1 MVFDYSFNTHK
12 LGRDDNRWYGKVV
25 DAKHWKPQNDL
36 FMITGLPNARVKVRI
51 IGADPETT
59 TEMGDEDTRWALVSQ
74 PAGVGGGSG
83 GRGETITYVGGETVF
98 GFYLDGP
105 NMQFPVITGSIMP
118 AAKTAKNEKKSG
130 LSNIPVNEGDPA
142 VIDFLFPEYERD
154 VDNDNAF
161 KNNYLTKEND
171 DVASLY
177 AHNYN
182 KKAVS
187 QFEFSGVPVY
197 GGELNLGGEKFM
209 LDSTIAIQ
217 AFTPCG
223 NDTVSR
229 TKKILE
235 DFIEKSNSYE
245 EKQGKIIDP
254 LTNEI
259 VNMQYD
265 LQVIQER
272 VAGIMTGTVNL
283 MRKKIVKNIN
293 KAIKDEIKKKKTDPN
308 ETEIIDNKDKVKKN
322 KVLELVG
329 CLFDG
334 IFDSIG
340 KFIGNMFTNL
350 LNNVLNGALCA
361 IEQFVAGIFAKVFD
375 AIENALSKIM
385 GALSFLSGGLDKITG
400 LIRSAKG
407 LAKDLLDFLDKCTKD
422 DEKCINLSN
431 LSWSSDSNSAKEEDK
446 DDLEDQIKKVNFFR
460 GIKDGLTDFQDRI
473 TKDDEDIENLD
484 YNGVPLSET
493 IKATSLLTGG
503 SSNGLLNKGLG
514 SIESAIS
521 QSSLFGLGNNRF
533 SACNNSVDNPNSQDD
548 LTPTRP
554 GYIYPKCIPPV
565 VKVSGSGSGAEL
577 FAIVGN
583 DRRIFSIEVISGGS
597 GYDESTGLSVVDNTG
612 NGTGA
617 YARPIVSNGVITQVV
632 LMKTGYG
639 YCLNTKDDEVPTDA
653 SDDTPSVGI
662 GTNVVGTVE
671 DVFVEEPGYN
681 YDPNDTITV
690 GDSNFPI
697 ITTPGGSI
705 VDVIFPSDY
714 DYEFDTKANITIN
727 TQTGFAASLIPIMKF
742 KGQLKT
748 DANADKRKAAPLIG
762 IDNVVDCIGDNR
774 DPVGFVNGVE
784 YSGPY
789 HVMSSGLKMTGAT
802 HGVSD
807 SIIYDTIE
815 ESLSNPVVS
824 SSSYE
829 TPTETVTETPTP
841 VETTTV
847 DTTPT
852 IVTTPTTPTMDTTT
866 TTDTSTST
874 GTDTGSSGGGGYG
887 GY

>member
-1 MVFDYSFNTHK
+1 MGFDYSFNTHK

-51 IGADPETT
+51 IGADPENT

-83 GRGETITYVGGETVF
+83 GRGETISYVGGETVF
-98 GFYLDGP
+98 GHYLDGSD
-105 NMQFPVITGSIMP
+105 MQFPVITGSIMP
-118 AAKTAKNEKKSG
+118 AALTAKN
-130 LSNIPVNEGDPA
+130 LQTDT
-142 VIDFLFPEYERD
+142 
-154 VDNDNAF
+154 DNAF
-161 KNNYLTKEND
+161 DPNYLTKEND
-171 DVASLY
+171 DVASFY

-187 QFEFSGVPVY
+187 QFEWSGVPVF
-197 GGELNLGGEKFM
+197 GGELNLGAEKFI
-209 LDSTIAIQ
+209 LNSTNQ
-217 AFTPCG
+217 YNAFTPCG

-245 EKQGKIIDP
+245 ERKGKIIDP

-259 VNMQYD
+259 INMQYD

-272 VAGIMTGTVNL
+272 VAGIMTGTINL

-293 KAIKDEIKKKKTDPN
+293 KAIKDEIKKKKTDPE

-340 KFIGNMFTNL
+340 EFIGNMFTNL

-422 DEKCINLSN
+422 KEKCINYPN
-431 LSWSSDSNSAKEEDK
+431 LSWTSTSNSAKEEDK
-446 DDLEDQIKKVNFFR
+446 DDLEDQIKKVNIFR
-460 GIKDGLTDFQDRI
+460 GIKDGLGNIQ
-473 TKDDEDIENLD
+473 KDLIESGKDVSDLD
-484 YNGVPLSET
+484 YNGVPLSKT

-503 SSNGLLNKGLG
+503 SSNGLIDKGLG

-533 SACNNSVDNPNSQDD
+533 SACNNTVDNPNSQDD

-597 GYDESTGLSVVDNTG
+597 GYDESTGISVVDNTG
-612 NGTGA
+612 NGVGA

-639 YCLNTKDDEVPTDA
+639 YCLNTKDDEVSADGGDGV
-653 SDDTPSVGI
+653 SSVGI

-671 DVFVEEPGYN
+671 SIFVEEPGYN
-681 YDPNDTITV
+681 YDPNDTVTV
-690 GDSNFPI
+690 GDSEFPI

-705 VDVIFPSDY
+705 VDVVYPSDY
-714 DYEFDTKANITIN
+714 NYEFDGRANVTIN

-748 DANADKRKAAPLIG
+748 DANADKRKVAPLM
-762 IDNVVDCIGDNR
+762 
-774 DPVGFVNGVE
+774 E
-784 YSGPY
+784 
-789 HVMSSGLKMTGAT
+789 LKMW
-802 HGVSD
+802 
-807 SIIYDTIE
+807 SIVLVIIE
-815 ESLSNPVVS
+815 ILLVLLMVLN
-824 SSSYE
+824 
-829 TPTETVTETPTP
+829 
-841 VETTTV
+841 
-847 DTTPT
+847 
-852 IVTTPTTPTMDTTT
+852 IQGLIM
-866 TTDTSTST
+866 
-874 GTDTGSSGGGGYG
+874 
-887 GY
+887 

>member
-1 MVFDYSFNTHK
+1 MSLNDLSLKSNV
-12 LGRDDNRWYGKVV
+12 LGRDGAHPFIAKVV
-25 DAKHWKPQNDL
+25 PAKYWKPKNDL
-36 FMITGLPNARVKVRI
+36 FMITGLPSARCKIRVV
-51 IGADPETT
+51 GDDPPSK
-59 TEMGDEDTRWALVSQ
+59 TELPDEDCRWALIAS
-74 PAGVGGGSG
+74 PPGVGGGSG
-83 GRGETITYVGGETVF
+83 GRGETISYVGGEMV
-98 GFYLDGP
+98 GGYYADGADRQQP
-105 NMQFPVITGSIMP
+105 IITHTFP
-118 AAKTAKNEKKSG
+118 AAQKVATN
-130 LSNIPVNEGDPA
+130 
-142 VIDFLFPEYERD
+142 D
-154 VDNDNAF
+154 VDISNLEAGAF
-161 KNNYLTKEND
+161 D
-171 DVASLY
+171 DTDA
-177 AHNYN
+177 
-182 KKAVS
+182 
-187 QFEFSGVPVY
+187 E
-197 GGELNLGGEKFM
+197 
-209 LDSTIAIQ
+209 DSTDSTDSTTSHGFLNDFPIESTEFYDFDGHLRDKNSFSFSEAAAISVQ
-217 AFTPCG
+217 GGGLNILGDAMVLNSTVDIFAFTPCG

-229 TKKILE
+229 TKKLLE
-235 DFIEKSNSYE
+235 GFIEKSNSYE
-245 EKQGKIIDP
+245 ERKGKIIDP

-293 KAIKDEIKKKKTDPN
+293 KAIKDEIKKKKTDPK
-308 ETEIIDNKDKVKKN
+308 ETEIINNKDKVKKN

-340 KFIGNMFTNL
+340 AFIGNMFTNL

-422 DEKCINLSN
+422 EEKCINLSN
-431 LSWSSDSNSAKEEDK
+431 LSWSSVSNSAKEEDK

-473 TKDDEDIENLD
+473 SKDEDVENLD

-503 SSNGLLNKGLG
+503 SSNGLINKGLG

-533 SACNNSVDNPNSQDD
+533 SACNNAVDNPNSQDD
-548 LTPTRP
+548 ITPTRP

-577 FAIVGN
+577 FALVGN
-583 DRRIFSIEVISGGS
+583 DRRIFSIEVINGGS

-639 YCLNTKDDEVPTDA
+639 YCLNTKDDEVPTDG
-653 SDDTPSVGI
+653 TPSVGI

-671 DVFVEEPGYN
+671 DVFVEEPGYD
-681 YDPNDTITV
+681 YDPNDTITI
-690 GDSNFPI
+690 GDSDFPI
-697 ITTPGGSI
+697 VTTPGGSI

-714 DYEFDTKANITIN
+714 DYEFDTKASITIN

-789 HVMSSGLKMTGAT
+789 HVMSSGVKMTGAT
-802 HGVSD
+802 HGMSD
-807 SIIYDTIE
+807 SIIYDTIQ

-829 TPTETVTETPTP
+829 TPTEAVAETPTP
-841 VETTTV
+841 TEATTV

-852 IVTTPTTPTMDTTT
+852 IVTTPTTPTTTMDTTT

-874 GTDTGSSGGGGYG
+874 GTDTSSSGGGGYG

>member
-51 IGADPETT
+51 IGADPENT
-59 TEMGDEDTRWALVSQ
+59 TEMGDEDTRWALVAQ
-74 PAGVGGGSG
+74 PAGLGGGSG

-98 GFYLDGP
+98 GHYLDGP
-105 NMQFPVITGSIMP
+105 NMQFPIITGSIMP

-154 VDNDNAF
+154 VDNENAF
-161 KNNYLTKEND
+161 KNNYLTKENED
-171 DVASLY
+171 AASFY
-177 AHNYN
+177 AHNYD
-182 KKAVS
+182 KKSVS

-235 DFIEKSNSYE
+235 GFIEKSNSYE
-245 EKQGKIIDP
+245 EKAGKIIDP
-254 LTNEI
+254 LTNEVI
-259 VNMQYD
+259 NMQYD

-272 VAGIMTGTVNL
+272 VSGIMTGTINL

-293 KAIKDEIKKKKTDPN
+293 KAIKDEIKKRKTKAEGKDKGL
-308 ETEIIDNKDKVKKN
+308 DNKDKKKKN
-322 KVLELVG
+322 KALQLVG
-329 CLFDG
+329 C
-334 IFDSIG
+334 IFKDIFKSIG
-340 KFIGNMFTNL
+340 AFIGNMFTNL

-375 AIENALSKIM
+375 AIENGLSKIM
-385 GALSFLSGGLDKITG
+385 GALSFLSGGLNKITG

-407 LAKDLLDFLDKCTKD
+407 LAKDLLDFLDKCVPD
-422 DEKCINLSN
+422 DEKCLNQSIF
-431 LSWSSDSNSAKEEDK
+431 SWTSSSNSSKEEDK

-460 GIKDGLTDFQDRI
+460 GIKDGLTEFQDRI
-473 TKDDEDIENLD
+473 SKDEDVENLD

-503 SSNGLLNKGLG
+503 SSNSLIDKGLG

-533 SACNNSVDNPNSQDD
+533 SACNDAVDNPNSQDD
-548 LTPTRP
+548 LSPTRP

-612 NGTGA
+612 NGVGA

-639 YCLNTKDDEVPTDA
+639 YCLNTKDDESP
-653 SDDTPSVGI
+653 VGI
-662 GTNVVGTVE
+662 GTNVVGVVE
-671 DVFVEEPGYN
+671 DIFVEEPGYD

-705 VDVIFPSDY
+705 VDVVFPSDY

-742 KGQLKT
+742 KSQLKT
-748 DANADKRKAAPLIG
+748 DVNADKRKAAPLIG

-789 HVMSSGLKMTGAT
+789 HVMSSGVKMTGAT

-841 VETTTV
+841 VQTTTV
-847 DTTPT
+847 DTSPT
-852 IVTTPTTPTMDTTT
+852 IVTTPTTPTTPTTTMDTNN

>member
-1 MVFDYSFNTHK
+1 MVFDSSFYTHK
-12 LGRDDNRWYGKVV
+12 IGRDDNRFLGKVI

-36 FMITGLPNARVKVRI
+36 FMITGLPNARVKIRI
-51 IGADPETT
+51 IGADPENT
-59 TEMGDEDTRWALVSQ
+59 TEMADEDARWALVAQ
-74 PAGVGGGSG
+74 PPGVGGGSG

-98 GFYLDGP
+98 GYYLDGP
-105 NMQFPVITGSIMP
+105 NMQFPIITGSIMP
-118 AAKTAKNEKKSG
+118 AAKTATNQKESETG
-130 LSNIPVNEGDPA
+130 LSNIPPNEGDPA
-142 VIDFLFPEYERD
+142 VIDFLFPEYEKD
-154 VDNDNAF
+154 VSNDNAF

-171 DVASLY
+171 DAASFY
-177 AHNYN
+177 AHNWDS
-182 KKAVS
+182 KALS
-187 QFEFSGVPVY
+187 QSFISGVSVN
-197 GGELNLGGEKFM
+197 GGGLNLGGEKFM

-235 DFIEKSNSYE
+235 DFIEKSNSFE
-245 EKQGKIIDP
+245 ERSGKIIDP
-254 LTNEI
+254 LTNEVI
-259 VNMQYD
+259 NMQYD
-265 LQVIQER
+265 IQVIQER
-272 VAGIMTGTVNL
+272 VSGIMTGSINL

-293 KAIKDEIKKKKTDPN
+293 KAIKDEIKKRKTKAEGKDKGL
-308 ETEIIDNKDKVKKN
+308 DNKDKKKKN
-322 KVLELVG
+322 LALQLVG
-329 CLFDG
+329 CIFKDIFKG
-334 IFDSIG
+334 IG
-340 KFIGNMFTNL
+340 AFIGNMFTNL

-375 AIENALSKIM
+375 AIENGLSKIM
-385 GALSFLSGGLDKITG
+385 GALSFLSGGLDKIKG
-400 LIRSAKG
+400 LIRGAKG
-407 LAKDLLDFLDKCTKD
+407 LAKDLLDFLDKCVPD
-422 DEKCINLSN
+422 DEKCSNLSN
-431 LSWSSDSNSAKEEDK
+431 LSWSSSSNSAKEEDK
-446 DDLEDQIKKVNFFR
+446 DDLEDQIKKVNIFR
-460 GIKDGLTDFQDRI
+460 GIKDGLTNFQDRI
-473 TKDDEDIENLD
+473 SKDEDVENLD

-493 IKATSLLTGG
+493 MKATSLLTGG
-503 SSNGLLNKGLG
+503 SSNGLLDKGLG

-533 SACNNSVDNPNSQDD
+533 SACNDSVDNPNSQDD

-612 NGTGA
+612 NGVGA

-632 LMKTGYG
+632 LMKSGYG
-639 YCLNTKDDEVPTDA
+639 YCLNTQDDESP
-653 SDDTPSVGI
+653 VGI
-662 GTNVVGTVE
+662 GTNVVGVVE
-671 DVFVEEPGYN
+671 DVFVEEPGYD

-690 GDSNFPI
+690 GDSDFPI

-705 VDVIFPSDY
+705 VDVIFPSNY
-714 DYEFDTKANITIN
+714 NYEFDTKANITIN
-727 TQTGFAASLIPIMKF
+727 TSTGFAASLIPIMKF
-742 KGQLKT
+742 NGQLKT
-748 DANADKRKAAPLIG
+748 DANADKRKATPLIG
-762 IDNVVDCIGDNR
+762 IDHVVDCIGDNR
-774 DPVGFVNGVE
+774 DSVGFVNGVE

-802 HGVSD
+802 HSGSD
-807 SIIYDTIE
+807 SIIYDTIQ

-829 TPTETVTETPTP
+829 TPTETVTETSTQ
-841 VETTTV
+841 TTTA

-874 GTDTGSSGGGGYG
+874 GTDSSSSSGGYG

>member
-1 MVFDYSFNTHK
+1 MSLNDLSLKSNV
-12 LGRDDNRWYGKVV
+12 LGRDGAHPFIAKVV
-25 DAKHWKPQNDL
+25 PAKYWKPKNDL
-36 FMITGLPNARVKVRI
+36 FMITGLPSARCKIRVV
-51 IGADPETT
+51 GDDPPSK
-59 TEMGDEDTRWALVSQ
+59 TELPDEDCRWALIAS
-74 PAGVGGGSG
+74 PPGVGGGSG
-83 GRGETITYVGGETVF
+83 GRGETISYVGGEMV
-98 GFYLDGP
+98 GGYYADGADRQQP
-105 NMQFPVITGSIMP
+105 IITHTFP
-118 AAKTAKNEKKSG
+118 AAQKVATN
-130 LSNIPVNEGDPA
+130 
-142 VIDFLFPEYERD
+142 D
-154 VDNDNAF
+154 VDTSNLEASAF
-161 KNNYLTKEND
+161 D
-171 DVASLY
+171 DTDA
-177 AHNYN
+177 
-182 KKAVS
+182 
-187 QFEFSGVPVY
+187 E
-197 GGELNLGGEKFM
+197 
-209 LDSTIAIQ
+209 DSTDSTDSTTFHGFLNDFPIESNEFYDFDGHLRDKNSFSFSEAAAISVQ
-217 AFTPCG
+217 GGGLNILGDAMVLNSTNDYFAFTPCG

-229 TKKILE
+229 TKKLLE
-235 DFIEKSNSYE
+235 GFIEKSNSFE
-245 EKQGKIIDP
+245 ERSGKIIDP
-254 LTNEI
+254 LTNEV

-265 LQVIQER
+265 LQVIQEQ
-272 VAGIMTGTVNL
+272 VSEIMKGSVNL
-283 MRKKIVKNIN
+283 IRKKIVKNIN
-293 KAIKDEIKKKKTDPN
+293 KAIKDDKKKEKTTSGGIN
-308 ETEIIDNKDKVKKN
+308 EAQNNKEKVKKN
-322 KVLELVG
+322 KALQLVS
-329 CLFDG
+329 CIFDG

-340 KFIGNMFTNL
+340 DFIGNMFTNL

-375 AIENALSKIM
+375 AIENGLSKIM
-385 GALSFLSGGLDKITG
+385 GALSFLSGGLDKI
-400 LIRSAKG
+400 KG
-407 LAKDLLDFLDKCTKD
+407 LLRNAAGMAKDLLDFLDKCLD
-422 DEKCINLSN
+422 EEEKCINLKN
-431 LSWSSDSNSAKEEDK
+431 LSWSSTSNSSKEEKK
-446 DDLEDQIKKVNFFR
+446 DDIGDQIKKVNFFR
-460 GIKDGLTDFQDRI
+460 GIKDGLGDFKDRLSQ
-473 TKDDEDIENLD
+473 DEDVENLD
-484 YNGVPLSET
+484 YNGVPISKT

-503 SSNGLLNKGLG
+503 SSNRLLDKGLG
-514 SIESAIS
+514 TIESAIS
-521 QSSLFGLGNNRF
+521 QSSIFGLGNNRF
-533 SACNNSVDNPNSQDD
+533 SACNNAVDNPNSQDD

-597 GYDESTGLSVVDNTG
+597 GYDETTGLSVVDNTG
-612 NGTGA
+612 NGVGA

-639 YCLNTKDDEVPTDA
+639 YCLNTKDNEVP
-653 SDDTPSVGI
+653 SDVSDGVPSVGI

-671 DVFVEEPGYN
+671 DIFVEQPGYN
-681 YDPNDTITV
+681 YDSNDTISV

-714 DYEFDTKANITIN
+714 NYEFDSRANITIN
-727 TQTGFAASLIPIMKF
+727 TSTGFAAKLIPIMKF

-789 HVMSSGLKMTGAT
+789 HVMSSGVKMTGAT

-807 SIIYDTIE
+807 SIIYDTIQ

-824 SSSYE
+824 ASSYE
-829 TPTETVTETPTP
+829 TPTETETETSTP

-852 IVTTPTTPTMDTTT
+852 IVTTPTTPTMDTNT

-874 GTDTGSSGGGGYG
+874 GTDTDSSGGGGYG

>member
-1 MVFDYSFNTHK
+1 MSLNDLSLKSNV
-12 LGRDDNRWYGKVV
+12 LGRDGAHPFIAKVV
-25 DAKHWKPQNDL
+25 PAKYWKPKNDL
-36 FMITGLPNARVKVRI
+36 FMITGLPSARCKIRVV
-51 IGADPETT
+51 GDDPPSK
-59 TEMGDEDTRWALVSQ
+59 TELPDEDCRWAIIAS
-74 PAGVGGGSG
+74 PPGVGGGSG
-83 GRGETITYVGGETVF
+83 GRGETISYVGGEMV
-98 GFYLDGP
+98 GGYYADGADRQQP
-105 NMQFPVITGSIMP
+105 IITHTFP
-118 AAKTAKNEKKSG
+118 AAQKVATN
-130 LSNIPVNEGDPA
+130 
-142 VIDFLFPEYERD
+142 D
-154 VDNDNAF
+154 VDVSNLEAGAF
-161 KNNYLTKEND
+161 D
-171 DVASLY
+171 DTDA
-177 AHNYN
+177 
-182 KKAVS
+182 
-187 QFEFSGVPVY
+187 E
-197 GGELNLGGEKFM
+197 
-209 LDSTIAIQ
+209 DSTDSTDSTTSHGFLNDFPIESTEFYDFDGHLRDKNSFSFSEAAAISVQ
-217 AFTPCG
+217 GGGLNILGDAMVLNSTNDYFAFTPCG

-229 TKKILE
+229 TKKLLE
-235 DFIEKSNSYE
+235 GFIEKSNSYE
-245 EKQGKIIDP
+245 ERKGKIIDP

-265 LQVIQER
+265 LQVIQEQ
-272 VAGIMTGTVNL
+272 VSEIMKGSINL
-283 MRKKIVKNIN
+283 IRKKIVKNIN
-293 KAIKDEIKKKKTDPN
+293 KAIKDEIKKKKTDPK
-308 ETEIIDNKDKVKKN
+308 ETEIINNKDKKKKN
-322 KVLELVG
+322 KVLELVS
-329 CLFDG
+329 CIFDG
-334 IFDSIG
+334 IFGSIG
-340 KFIGNMFTNL
+340 DFIGNMFTNL

-385 GALSFLSGGLDKITG
+385 GALSSLIGGLDKITSLLRNAAG
-400 LIRSAKG
+400 M
-407 LAKDLLDFLDKCTKD
+407 AKDLLDFLDKCLPEE
-422 DEKCINLSN
+422 EKCINLSN
-431 LSWSSDSNSAKEEDK
+431 LSWSSSSNSAKEEDK
-446 DDLEDQIKKVNFFR
+446 DDLEDQIKKVNIFR
-460 GIKDGLTDFQDRI
+460 GIKDGLGDFKNKLSQ
-473 TKDDEDIENLD
+473 DEDVENLD
-484 YNGVPLSET
+484 YNGVPLSQT
-493 IKATSLLTGG
+493 IQATSLLTGG
-503 SSNGLLNKGLG
+503 SSNGLIDKGLG

-521 QSSLFGLGNNRF
+521 QSSLFGLGNNSF
-533 SACNNSVDNPNSQDD
+533 SACNDAVDNPNSQDD

-554 GYIYPKCIPPV
+554 GYIYPKCIPPI

-583 DRRIFSIEVISGGS
+583 DRRIFSIEVINGGS
-597 GYDESTGLSVVDNTG
+597 GYDDTTGITVVDNTG
-612 NGTGA
+612 NGVGA
-617 YARPIVSNGVITQVV
+617 YARPIISDGVITQVV

-639 YCLNTKDDEVPTDA
+639 YCLNTIDNEVP
-653 SDDTPSVGI
+653 SDGTPSVGI

-671 DVFVEEPGYN
+671 DIFVEQPGYN
-681 YDPNDTITV
+681 YDSNDTISV

-705 VDVIFPSDY
+705 VDIVFPTDY
-714 DYEFDTKANITIN
+714 NYEFDNRANITIN
-727 TQTGFAASLIPIMKF
+727 TSTGFAAKLIPIMRF

-789 HVMSSGLKMTGAT
+789 HVMSSGVKMTGAT

-829 TPTETVTETPTP
+829 TPTETVTETPAPT
-841 VETTTV
+841 ETTTV